1 MVKPTAIVVG
11 VGAERGLG
19 AALCRRFAA
28 EGLHVLVAGRTA
40 AKIHP
45 VAQAIV
51 ASGGTAEAIA
61 TDATVED
68 EVLHLF
74 DRAMAS
80 GEGFGPAELVV
91 SNVGNNRRLDFRELT
106 TQQFEDFW
114 RAGCLSGFLVGRE
127 AARRL
132 VPLGRGTVIFTGAS
146 ASLRGKPGFAHFS
159 AAKAGLRMIAQSMAR
174 EYGPLGV
181 HVAHVVVDGGID
193 GDRLRSRGAA
203 GIRDRGEDGLLGIDA
218 IAENYW
224 HIHGQPRSAWTQ
236 EIDLRP
242 FKETF

>member
-19 AALCRRFAA
+19 AALSRRFAA

-40 AKIHP
+40 AKIHA
-45 VAQAIV
+45 VVQTIV

-61 TDATVED
+61 TDATVEE
-68 EVLHLF
+68 EVVGLF
-74 DRAMAS
+74 DRAMAP

-91 SNVGNNRRLDFRELT
+91 SNVGNNQRLDFRELT

-132 VPLGRGTVIFTGAS
+132 VPPRRGALLLTRAS
-146 ASLRGKPGFAHFS
+146 APPPGEA
-159 AAKAGLRMIAQSMAR
+159 
-174 EYGPLGV
+174 
-181 HVAHVVVDGGID
+181 
-193 GDRLRSRGAA
+193 
-203 GIRDRGEDGLLGIDA
+203 
-218 IAENYW
+218 
-224 HIHGQPRSAWTQ
+224 
-236 EIDLRP
+236 
-242 FKETF
+242 

>member
-1 MVKPTAIVVG
+1 MSKPSAVVVG

-19 AALCRRFAA
+19 AALCRRFAL
-28 EGLHVLVAGRTA
+28 GGYHVLVAGRTA
-40 AKIHP
+40 AKIGS
-45 VAQAIV
+45 VAETIV
-51 ASGGTAEAIA
+51 SEGGSAEPIT
-61 TDATVED
+61 TDATREED
-68 EVLHLF
+68 VVRLF
-74 DRAMAS
+74 DRAMAP
-80 GEGFGPAELVV
+80 GAGFEPPDLVV
-91 SNVGNNRRLDFRELT
+91 SNAGNNQRIDFRELSA
-106 TQQFEDFW
+106 QQFEDFW
-114 RAGCLSGFLVGRE
+114 RVGCFGGFLVGRE